1 MENVKFKKEW
11 LPSDLLEFLEAE
23 GATDKFI
30 NAIHNDP
37 FGNNVEQDYFMTGEE
52 YDYIAYAFMWILT
65 KEGLDFWG
73 DIDNKWQ
80 EYLNGK

>member
-23 GATDKFI
+23 GVTEKFI
-30 NAIHNDP
+30 NAIHNDI
-37 FGNNVEQDYFMTGEE
+37 FGDSVTQGYFEE
-52 YDYIAYAFMWILT
+52 DENIDYIAVGFLWRAS
-65 KEGLDFWG
+65 KEGQDFW
-73 DIDNKWQ
+73 DNINNKWQ